1 MIEIPY
7 KNFLLGKIAIWPSVE
22 DIKPLHA
29 AHYAETEKYKLR
41 HSAGFNYAHMAKCQ
55 ETGIMHAFGA
65 RLVDTGQLV
74 AYLFVYVTHS
84 THDSSLVASD
94 DGYYVMPEYRGS
106 GLGRRLLQYSEKRLK
121 ELGVDYFFMSS
132 KAPAGGANIGLFLE
146 TEGFELNALSYVK
159 VL

>member
-1 MIEIPY
+1 MIEIPF
-7 KNFLLGKIAIWPSVE
+7 KNFLIGRIEIRSAVE

-29 AHYAETEKYKLR
+29 AHYVETEKYKLR
-41 HSAGFNYAHMAKCQ
+41 HKAGFNYEHMASCQ
-55 ETGIMHAFGA
+55 EAGMMHAFGA
-65 RLVDTGQLV
+65 RLVDSQQLI
-74 AYLFVYVTHS
+74 AYLFVYVTPS

-94 DGYYVMPEYRGS
+94 DGYYVVPEYRGS